1 MSGISVDQSS
11 EPADDAVPLAEEVA
25 PPRVVADVPETVASV
40 KVPLAAEV
48 APPKVEVDEPA
59 APTAPAAELAAAPR
73 GDGACSG
80 DGRSAEG
87 RPCYVAPRSS
97 AVGSEVAANAVVD
110 QLRRVGGERPVTE
123 EVGGAYWRGALALG
137 LEVGV
142 GEVRVPRATMSEV
155 RGWVERRWRPADVQ
169 AVGTGLAWDGAC
181 GVRA

>member
-73 GDGACSG
+73 VTALVPVTAAAPKDGPVTSLHGPVLLAVRLPPMLLLTSFVASEASG
-80 DGRSAEG
+80 QSPKRLAVRTGVALWRSAS
-87 RPCYVAPRSS
+87 RSASERS
-97 AVGSEVAANAVVD
+97 AFHAR
-110 QLRRVGGERPVTE
+110 Q
-123 EVGGAYWRGALALG
+123 
-137 LEVGV
+137 
-142 GEVRVPRATMSEV
+142 
-155 RGWVERRWRPADVQ
+155 
-169 AVGTGLAWDGAC
+169 
-181 GVRA
+181 